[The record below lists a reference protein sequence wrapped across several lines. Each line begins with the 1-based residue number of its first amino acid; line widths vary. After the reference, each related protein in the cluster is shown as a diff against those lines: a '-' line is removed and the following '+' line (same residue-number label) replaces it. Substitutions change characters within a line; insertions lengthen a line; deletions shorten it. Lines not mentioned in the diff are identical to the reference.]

1 LVLLIIL
8 SHHFVS
14 FFIINLFYTIFGD
27 LLLLLCTFPLK
38 IIPRWSKIA
47 LISNRVEL
55 RFWQSFN
62 ESCKRTKVPPTL
74 SNMFMADEDFIRT
87 HRSLLMIVIEWHDP
101 TISNFFWKSFAV
113 VIGQFLIREI
123 AVLSLNIILS
133 RHWISNSIEFSSQKN
148 YENLR

>member
-14 FFIINLFYTIFGD
+14 FFIINLFYIIFGD

-38 IIPRWSKIA
+38 IIPWSKIA

-133 RHWISNSIEFSSQKN
+133 RHWISNSIEFSSQRIMKV
-148 YENLR
+148 